1 MENGRRTYHGRRG
14 PTPVVWVIALVVLIA
29 AVVLVVVGL
38 AKHDAIPP
46 QHDDTQQNQP
56 NTPDDNTQKPEE
68 PDNTDDP
75 NTADDPAGTTDNTGD
90 DPAQTASDEP
100 YIDAT
105 GLLQYSTK
113 GHYVQMDSYQ
123 GGGQPDWQLLLVN
136 DWNPLPSG
144 YDSDVSF
151 TTVTGGKQMDSR
163 ITDIVEQ
170 MLRDASAYDLAVVS
184 AYRPKE
190 EQNTLYWRKV
200 KQYTDKGY
208 SDLEAQKVGGTIV
221 KRPGFSEHNCGL
233 AMDVGGSGDYTLEQT
248 FANTAAYTWL
258 MEHCA
263 DYGFILRFPEGKE
276 DITGVIYEPWH
287 YRYVGVPH
295 ATYMMENNLC
305 LEEYLELLKNSYA
318 YPNEP
323 LTVSADGTEY
333 LIYYVPVSADSTTFV
348 PVPPES
354 VGTYEISGNNVD
366 GFIVTV
372 TKK

>member
-1 MENGRRTYHGRRG
+1 MAQGKRTYYGRRG
-14 PTPVVWVIALVVLIA
+14 PSPIVWIIALVVLVA
-29 AVVLVVVGL
+29 AVVLVVLGL
-38 AKHDAIPP
+38 TKHDAIPP
-46 QHDDTQQNQP
+46 KHDDTQQTQP
-56 NTPDDNTQKPEE
+56 DATDNNTKTPEDKTDPADTNE
-68 PDNTDDP
+68 PDHTGDANKGGDT
-75 NTADDPAGTTDNTGD
+75 NNNNGTTGAANNTS
-90 DPAQTASDEP
+90 SDAP
-100 YIDAT
+100 YIDAS

-123 GGGQPDWQLLLVN
+123 GGGQPDWKLLLVN
-136 DWNPLPSG
+136 DWNPLPAG

-163 ITDIVEQ
+163 ITDIVER
-170 MLRDASAYDLAVVS
+170 MLKDASAYDLAVVS

-208 SDLEAQKVGGTIV
+208 SDLDAQTVGGTIV

-258 MEHCA
+258 IDHCA

-287 YRYVGVPH
+287 YRYVGVE
-295 ATYMMENNLC
+295 AAKYIMDNDLC
-305 LEEYLELLKNSYA
+305 LEEYLA
-318 YPNEP
+318 Q
-323 LTVSADGTEY
+323 V
-333 LIYYVPVSADSTTFV
+333 
-348 PVPPES
+348 
-354 VGTYEISGNNVD
+354 
-366 GFIVTV
+366 
-372 TKK
+372 KK